1 MFEAA
6 PADAEGGWRAGSRGG
21 ARQPDGQGSDTRV
34 VAAAVADLL
43 AAARR
48 LAGLVDDGGAQDAA
62 GRRVVLSGLRPVD
75 GVLAG
80 VRSAVLLAE
89 RDSTSWQRP
98 GVPSFEAAHGAVTRT
113 GLPGARR
120 EIAQADVLASMPAVA
135 GAVQSGAMPV
145 GHLDAFARITTGASQ
160 TVSAALATPGVQDA
174 IVRLGST
181 QDAPTFTRSVQRL
194 VAELD
199 PAARDRAHENQRARR
214 FLHLSDQSD
223 GTHIRGLLDRV
234 AGHRLRLALEA
245 TGERPSTTTGAPDNA
260 GDASNGSDGSDG
272 SDGTV
277 LEERTAE
284 QARADALD
292 TISQRILALPSTA
305 SGAAVPPQISLLM
318 TEETFAA
325 LRTHA
330 TRSHRPARTPTGQP
344 APNPVPG
351 TSTAVTTTA
360 GAAHDGPA
368 DPAATARTMP
378 NRTADPASALTGVP
392 AVTLEDGTPIPTSEV
407 AKILCDCEI
416 TRIVMNAADQ
426 PVNLGR
432 SVRLYTGAHRRA
444 IIARDRHCTFPGCDR
459 HARWSQIHHITWWDR
474 DNGSTSIDNG
484 VLLCSFHHHQVH
496 QHNLTIQRH
505 PTTRGP
511 RRPDQ
516 PTLEPPGTRYTFHDP
531 TGRIVASTDHHP
543 PPPLA
548 HHRE

>member
-1 MFEAA
+1 M
-6 PADAEGGWRAGSRGG
+6 PTSTGDAVARRSDGRDPDALSG
-21 ARQPDGQGSDTRV
+21 ARAPDSGGSDGRASRADGGPVDARV

-48 LAGLVDDGGAQDAA
+48 LADVMGVGVGDAGA
-62 GRRVVLSGLRPVD
+62 RRAVLSGLRPVD
-75 GVLAG
+75 GVLAS

-98 GVPSFEAAHGAVTRT
+98 GVPSFEAAHGAVTRI

-145 GHLDAFARITTGASQ
+145 GHLDAFARITVGVSE
-160 TVSAALATPGVQDA
+160 TVGAALAAPGVQDA

-199 PAARDRAHENQRARR
+199 PAARERTHENQRARR

-245 TGERPSTTTGAPDNA
+245 TGERPGLLNA
-260 GDASNGSDGSDG
+260 QPADTAGPTDAVDTNAAGNAHAGM
-272 SDGTV
+272 V

-292 TISQRILALPSTA
+292 TIAQRILALPATA

-318 TEETFAA
+318 TEATFAA

-330 TRSHRPARTPTGQP
+330 TRHRSPT
-344 APNPVPG
+344 
-351 TSTAVTTTA
+351 
-360 GAAHDGPA
+360 PA
-368 DPAATARTMP
+368 DPAIATTDPAPTV
-378 NRTADPASALTGVP
+378 ADRSADRSADLASALTGVP

-407 AKILCDCEI
+407 AQVLCDCEI
-416 TRIVMNAADQ
+416 TRIVMDAADQ

-516 PTLEPPGTRYTFHDP
+516 PTLEPPGALYTFRDP
-531 TGRIVASTDHHP
+531 TGRIVATSERSDP
-543 PPPLA
+543 PEPQTPQ
-548 HHRE
+548 RM

>member
-6 PADAEGGWRAGSRGG
+6 PDVAEGGWRAGSGG
-21 ARQPDGQGSDTRV
+21 TRPDAREAAQV
-34 VAAAVADLL
+34 VAELLAVARRLAQVVAIDGAGG

-48 LAGLVDDGGAQDAA
+48 AVLA
-62 GRRVVLSGLRPVD
+62 GLRPVD

-89 RDSTSWQRP
+89 RESAAWQRP
-98 GVPSFEAAHGAVTRT
+98 GVASFEAAHGSVTRG

-120 EIAQADVLASMPAVA
+120 EIAQAEVLAAMPAVA
-135 GAVQSGAMPV
+135 DAVGAGVMPV
-145 GHLDAFARITTGASQ
+145 GHLDAFARITTGASAQ
-160 TVSAALATPGVQDA
+160 VGAALASPGVQDA
-174 IVRLGST
+174 IVRLGTT
-181 QDAPTFTRSVQRL
+181 QDAPTFSRSVQRM

-214 FLHLSDQSD
+214 FLHLSDQAD
-223 GTHIRGLLDRV
+223 GTRLRGLLDRV

-245 TGERPSTTTGAPDNA
+245 TGERPGTTTHTADSA
-260 GDASNGSDGSDG
+260 SDGNH
-272 SDGTV
+272 GTV

-292 TISQRILALPSTA
+292 TISQRILALPATA

-318 TEETFAA
+318 TEDTFAA

-330 TRSHRPARTPTGQP
+330 ARSRRPAKTPATRPAPDATAGQATDAAEDATDPARTIVDQP
-344 APNPVPG
+344 A
-351 TSTAVTTTA
+351 
-360 GAAHDGPA
+360 DM
-368 DPAATARTMP
+368 AT
-378 NRTADPASALTGVP
+378 ALTGTP
-392 AVTLEDGTPIPTSEV
+392 AVTLEDDTPVPVSEV

-416 TRIVMNAADQ
+416 TRIVMDAADQ

-459 HARWSQIHHITWWDR
+459 HARWAQIHHIAWWDR
-474 DNGSTSIDNG
+474 DNGDTSIDNG

-496 QHNLTIQRH
+496 QHNLAIHRH
-505 PTTRGP
+505 STVRAQD
-511 RRPDQ
+511 RHRP
-516 PTLEPPGTRYTFHDP
+516 EPPGARYTFRDP
-531 TGRIVASTDHHP
+531 TGRIIASADHHP
-543 PPPLA
+543 PPPPA